1 MLGLG
6 SNGGFCYRGPM
17 ASEVLVIG
25 AGLSGL
31 RAAEYLTNAG
41 VDALVLEA
49 RDRVGGRL
57 WSRTLANGVFD
68 IGGQWI
74 GPGQHRMYALAKRL
88 GLETFPTYGDGKK
101 ILGVGEKI
109 SYYRTAIP
117 RVGPLD
123 MAQLGLALA
132 YLEFVRRGVDP
143 AKPWAAR
150 GARRFDAVSV
160 EALKR
165 KLWLSKSIDAS
176 FDAALRVI
184 FGVENSELSV
194 LHFLAYQNAG
204 GGLLKLAEIRGGA
217 QQDRI
222 AGGAQG
228 LAKGLAASLGDK
240 LMLSTPV
247 HAVERQAGGVVVYSG
262 TQRFEAKRA
271 ILALPPLLAGRLRHL
286 PELPQPTQQLLQRFP
301 MGMTIKVLAT
311 YERPFWRA
319 KGFSGEAVLDSGPF
333 SVVFDNCDVNGRQAA
348 LVGFSVA
355 QPGRD
360 FARLPETERKRRAL
374 AEFARLFGPEARDAT
389 AYVEQNWAAE
399 EYSQGCPVGVL
410 GTGVW
415 TTSGHALRE
424 PVGPIH
430 FAGTETA
437 TQWMGYM
444 EGAVQAGERAA
455 EEVLAAL

>member
-1 MLGLG
+1 
-6 SNGGFCYRGPM
+6 M

-41 VDALVLEA
+41 VDVTVLEA

-57 WSRTLANGVFD
+57 WSQSLGNGVFD
-68 IGGQWI
+68 VGGQWI
-74 GPGQHRMYALAKRL
+74 GPGQHRMYAMAKRL
-88 GLETFPTYGDGKK
+88 GLVTFPTYDDGKK
-101 ILGVGEKI
+101 ILGVGDKI
-109 SYYRTAIP
+109 SYYRAAIP

-123 MAQLGLALA
+123 MVQIGLALS
-132 YLEFVRRGVDP
+132 YLELVRRSVDP
-143 AKPWAAR
+143 SKPWAAR
-150 GARRFDAVSV
+150 AARRLDAVSV
-160 EALKR
+160 EALKQ
-165 KLWLSKSIDAS
+165 KLWLSRSIDAS

-222 AGGAQG
+222 EGGAQG
-228 LAKGLAASLGDK
+228 FAKGLAAALGDK
-240 LMLSTPV
+240 VMLSTPV
-247 HAVERQAGGVVVYSG
+247 HAIERQGSSAVVFSG
-262 TQRFEAKRA
+262 TQRFEAKRV
-271 ILALPPLLAGRLRHL
+271 ILALPPLLSGRMRHL

-333 SVVFDNCDVNGRQAA
+333 SVVFDNCDVNGRQPA

-355 QPGRD
+355 QPGRE
-360 FARLPETERKRRAL
+360 FARLPADERKRRAL
-374 AEFARLFGPEARDAT
+374 AEFVRLFGPEARDAT

-437 TQWMGYM
+437 TEWMGYM

-455 EEVLAAL
+455 EEVLAALH